1 MMLVLSAGMNAEDI
15 TLKITKRYLNLP
27 VSHQQERAV
36 MTLAVDGKR
45 VRSFDIRLAPAQP
58 DYWVFAMYPLL
69 KGNS

>member
-45 VRSFDIRLAPAQP
+45 VRSNRITGC
-58 DYWVFAMYPLL
+58 FAMYPLL

>member
-45 VRSFDIRLAPAQP
+45 VRSFDIRQASRQ
-58 DYWVFAMYPLL
+58 
-69 KGNS
+69 